1 MAAQSAE
8 MSGRAE
14 ARIVVIGAGFGG
26 LWAAKRFVACRL
38 AVTLLD
44 KNNYHTFFP
53 LLYQVAAAE
62 LSPSEI
68 AYPIRS
74 VFRNEPLAD
83 FRTAEV
89 QEVDLSARVVSID
102 GSRLAYD
109 YLVVALGSVPS
120 FFGVEGAALHAFP
133 LRTMDDAIPLRH
145 HVLTCFERA
154 AQVAEPELR
163 RSLLRFTIV
172 GGGATGVEYAGA
184 LAELIY
190 GPLLKDYGNIS
201 PEDVQVSLLEGGER
215 LLPGMPERLQAYARV
230 RLEARRV
237 TVCTGCQV
245 ESVGPDRVV
254 TRDDG
259 ELLTHTVVWGA
270 GVQGD
275 PAVDRWGLPVGPAGR
290 VPVQSTLQLP
300 DHPEVFVVGD
310 LAYLE
315 CDGRELPQVAQVAL
329 QQGRAAADN
338 IVRLIRGELPVP
350 FTYHDLGMMAVI
362 GRNAAVAKLWGR
374 TFTGFGAWILWLVI
388 HVSNLIGFR
397 NRALVLVNWAWNYV
411 FYRRAVRLIL
421 PDATR
426 GHTPNPLAGRSKRE
440 VGPCHRNPS

>member
-1 MAAQSAE
+1 MAMQSAE
-8 MSGRAE
+8 ISGWAE
-14 ARIVVIGAGFGG
+14 ARIVIVGAGFGG

-44 KNNYHTFFP
+44 KNNYHTFFL

-68 AYPIRS
+68 AYPIRG
-74 VFRNEPLAD
+74 VFRNEPLVE
-83 FRTAEV
+83 FRRAEV
-89 QEVDLSARVVSID
+89 RDVDLGAHIVNID

-109 YLVVALGSVPS
+109 YLVIALGSVPN
-120 FFGVEGAALHAFP
+120 FFGVEGAARHSFP
-133 LRTMDDAIPLRH
+133 LRTMDDAIPLRYH
-145 HVLTCFERA
+145 ILTCFERA
-154 AQVAEPELR
+154 AQAADAELR
-163 RSLLRFTIV
+163 KSLLRFTIV

-190 GPLLKDYGNIS
+190 GPLLQDYGNIS
-201 PEDVQVSLLEGGER
+201 PEDVQVSLLEAGER

-237 TVCTGCQV
+237 TVRTGCRV
-245 ESVGPDRVV
+245 EFVGPNRIV
-254 TRDDG
+254 TGDDG
-259 ELLTHTVVWGA
+259 ELATHTVVWSA

-275 PAVDRWGLPVGPAGR
+275 PTVSRWGLPVGPAGR
-290 VPVQSTLQLP
+290 VPVGPTLQLP

-315 CDGRELPQVAQVAL
+315 SDEGELPLVAQVAL
-329 QQGRAAADN
+329 QQGSAAADN
-338 IVRLIRGELPVP
+338 VMRMIRGEPPVP
-350 FTYHDLGMMAVI
+350 FTYRDLGMMAVV
-362 GRNAAVAKLWGR
+362 GRNAAVAQIWGG

-426 GHTPNPLAGRSKRE
+426 DPPPESR
-440 VGPCHRNPS
+440 PSDSGL